1 MRLEKIVFDWM
12 NQFLIIDGSP
22 YLFGFIHCFIDSKME
37 ETAILL
43 VNNLNDGAKCESI
56 IESYCSQ
63 YCSLSVRSE
72 NRYPCLLMF
81 FLRQGNNTLFRRLF
95 HINMDSLFQLANDIR
110 QTKSFQTSP
119 LMNYHEDEVITFVSV
134 AVLYINTCFTIR
146 ACSLFSG
153 FSVSTVENYI
163 NIFNKIMNEMK
174 DKVIRFPAL
183 NVQGLL
189 RVNSKRFFP
198 GAIGVVRIFLLYIL
212 SLIDSVFIP
221 KLYSVEENSFS
232 FSEEHQQQGIKL
244 LVVIGRDG
252 RFFNIHISENGG
264 LNNCSIY
271 NESALGVT
279 LRCHKRSILNR
290 S

>member
-1 MRLEKIVFDWM
+1 
-12 NQFLIIDGSP
+12 
-22 YLFGFIHCFIDSKME
+22 ME

-72 NRYPCLLMF
+72 NRYPCLLMS

-95 HINMDSLFQLANDIR
+95 HINMDSLFQIANDIR